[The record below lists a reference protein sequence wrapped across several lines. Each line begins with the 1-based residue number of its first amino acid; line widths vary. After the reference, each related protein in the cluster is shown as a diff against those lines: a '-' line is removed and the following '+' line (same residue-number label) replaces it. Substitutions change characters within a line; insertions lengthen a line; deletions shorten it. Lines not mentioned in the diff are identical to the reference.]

1 MAVAKPWGI
10 TPCCESD
17 ETSVDVVGYDSI
29 VSMKGGQSCMKKRN
43 FKKKTQ
49 NEILTLKFLSL
60 GEAVMVQAIRSWD
73 LEG

>member
-1 MAVAKPWGI
+1 
-10 TPCCESD
+10 
-17 ETSVDVVGYDSI
+17 
-29 VSMKGGQSCMKKRN
+29 MKKRN